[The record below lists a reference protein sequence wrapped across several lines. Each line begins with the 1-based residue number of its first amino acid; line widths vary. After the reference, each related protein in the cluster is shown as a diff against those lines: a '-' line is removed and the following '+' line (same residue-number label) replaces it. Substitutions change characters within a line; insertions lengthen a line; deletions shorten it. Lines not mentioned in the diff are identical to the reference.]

1 MDSSSN
7 IKQDI
12 IQKYISQTLETGAS
26 PTVSQICRDLQIPE
40 KEFFKNFP
48 NIEAVEAEHWWNVMD
63 HNIRCCENSSEWS
76 NYNAQQRLLAFY
88 FQYFDDALEH
98 RSLLL
103 IRFSDRRLTDVV
115 PVFNRAMTRFREF
128 VCSILNHA
136 LREKQIADRGRI
148 NDLYAPAFV
157 LQFRSILDFHLKDES
172 AGFEN
177 TDAFIEKSVRLSF
190 DLMRTSAL
198 ESAFDLAKWVFT
210 QRQNPRTEGSVKSSS
225 CGV

>member
-1 MDSSSN
+1 MKWKISLPVLTMDSSSN

-26 PTVSQICRDLQIPE
+26 PTFSQICRDLQIPE

-103 IRFSDRRLTDVV
+103 IRFFRPPVHGCGARFQSCYDPFQRIC
-115 PVFNRAMTRFREF
+115 VFNSQSCF
-128 VCSILNHA
+128 
-136 LREKQIADRGRI
+136 
-148 NDLYAPAFV
+148 
-157 LQFRSILDFHLKDES
+157 
-172 AGFEN
+172 AGKTN
-177 TDAFIEKSVRLSF
+177 C
-190 DLMRTSAL
+190 
-198 ESAFDLAKWVFT
+198 
-210 QRQNPRTEGSVKSSS
+210 RQGPH
-225 CGV
+225 